1 MNTQTVT
8 VNVATA
14 GMLALLIDP
23 LKQPQMSRLKIT
35 GVLNG
40 TDIRFLRELLGSGVH
55 GYATS
60 GSLGSLDL
68 SEARF
73 IEGGFYY
80 YASSLSRYFYS
91 RENEISDNMFFGC
104 TSLSSIILPCHLSS
118 IGERAFWECRNL
130 NEIHCASE
138 TPPALKPGWFWSVGY
153 STCKLY
159 VPSGTLEVYRS
170 APLWGNFENVAEK
183 PVMEMA
189 SLNNI

>member
-14 GMLALLIDP
+14 GTLAVLIDA
-23 LKQPQMSRLKIT
+23 LKQPQISRLKIT

-73 IEGGFYY
+73 VEGGFCY

-104 TSLSSIILPCHLSS
+104 TSLSSIILPYNLSS
-118 IGERAFWECRNL
+118 IGEKAFWECRNL
-130 NEIHCASE
+130 SEIHCASE

-153 STCKLY
+153 SACKLY
-159 VPSGTLEVYRS
+159 VPSGTLDVYRS

-183 PVMEMA
+183 PVLEMA
-189 SLNNI
+189 FLNKI